1 MPKKD
6 IKHSETGYSNLVAQT
21 GHCGIDYFGNEIIED
36 DAIIIDKSNGE
47 VFLENSL
54 EDYLI
59 EVLGFQFTTAE

>member
-1 MPKKD
+1 M
-6 IKHSETGYSNLVAQT
+6 VAQT
-21 GHCGIDYFGNEIIED
+21 EHGGIDYFGNEILVGD
-36 DAIIIDKSNGE
+36 SIIINKNNGE

>member
-1 MPKKD
+1 MPKKNL
-6 IKHSETGYSNLVAQT
+6 KHSETGYSNLVAQT
-21 GHCGIDYFGNEIIED
+21 EHGGIDYFGNEILVGD
-36 DAIIIDKSNGE
+36 SIIINKNNGE

>member
-1 MPKKD
+1 MPKKNLE
-6 IKHSETGYSNLVAQT
+6 HSKTGYSNLVAQT
-21 GHCGIDYFGNEIIED
+21 EHGGIDYFGNEILVGD
-36 DAIIIDKSNGE
+36 SIIINKNNGE

>member
-1 MPKKD
+1 MAKKD
-6 IKHSETGYSNLVAQT
+6 LGHSETSCSNLVAKKE
-21 GHCGIDYFGNEIIED
+21 HCRIDYFNNEILLG
-36 DAIIIDKSNGE
+36 DAIIIDKNNGE

>member
-6 IKHSETGYSNLVAQT
+6 LEHSETGYSNLVVQT
-21 GHCGIDYFGNEIIED
+21 ESGGIDYFGNEILMG
-36 DAIIIDKSNGE
+36 DAIIIDKNNGE

-59 EVLGFQFTTAE
+59 EVLDFQFTTAK

>member
-6 IKHSETGYSNLVAQT
+6 IKHSETGCSNLVAQKE
-21 GHCGIDYFGNEIIED
+21 HCGIDYFGNEIIEG
-36 DAIIIDKSNGE
+36 DAIIIDKNNGE

-59 EVLGFQFTTAE
+59 EVLDFQFTTAK

>member
-6 IKHSETGYSNLVAQT
+6 SEHSETSYSNLVAQT
-21 GHCGIDYFGNEIIED
+21 EQGGIDYFGNEILVGD
-36 DAIIIDKSNGE
+36 VIIIDKNNGE

-59 EVLGFQFTTAE
+59 EVLCFQFTTAE